1 LCLGLYF
8 LTVLMLEKT
17 RKTIFSLIFVLVV
30 LGCLFGLGSEMFASC
45 VHRSTQ
51 KHTEAHKS
59 IRKHTEVF
67 LRPEA
72 SFRKLWLGCC

>member
-1 LCLGLYF
+1 VVGLVF
-8 LTVLMLEKT
+8 SHVVIVEKT
-17 RKTIFSLIFVLVV
+17 CKTIFFLIFVLVV
-30 LGCLFGLGSEMFASC
+30 LGCLFGLESEMFASC